1 MKTIKLLLGVLLLCV
16 FSTTQAQWWPKKI
29 KGNGTMAT
37 EVRELNPYETIS
49 VNGSIYVTLTSGKEG
64 SITLEAEENLLEYIE
79 IINKN
84 GNLRIRTKDQVSLRT
99 SHGKGIKINI
109 PVTEVSKLELNG
121 SGDIEGTFPLN
132 TNQLKL
138 SVNGSG
144 DIEVNVSV
152 EKLKAAVAGSGDIDI
167 SGEAKEFN
175 AAVTGSGD
183 IDAKALKATICK
195 ATVTGSGDISLYAS
209 EQLISKIVGSGDIH
223 VNKSVKIIEKKVV
236 GSGDLNKY

>member
-1 MKTIKLLLGVLLLCV
+1 MKTIKLLFGVLLLCV
-16 FSTTQAQWWPKKI
+16 FSTTQAQWWQKKI

-37 EVRELNPYETIS
+37 EVRELDPYETIS

-84 GNLRIRTKDQVSLRT
+84 GNLRIKTKDQVSLRT

-109 PVTEVSKLELNG
+109 PVTEVSKLALNG
-121 SGDIEGTFPLN
+121 SGDIEGTFPLK

-144 DIEVNVSV
+144 DIDVNVAV

-167 SGEAKEFN
+167 FGEAKEFN

-183 IDAKALKATICK
+183 IDAKALKATMCK
-195 ATVTGSGDISLYAS
+195 ATVTGSGDISLHAS
-209 EQLISKIVGSGDIH
+209 EQLIAKIVGSGDIH
-223 VNKSVKIIEKKVV
+223 VNKSVKMIEKKVV